1 MKNQRQI
8 VTVAC
13 HAGIGHEQVQR
24 ERGQV
29 VGHRLDKG
37 VAVGVHDLQ
46 VMAALAAFLGLD
58 GGLGDPAGTV
68 LGVGVGQIQRLVGQ
82 LFVVQAVAAT
92 AALQMPFGA
101 AQGAVQVALRQGR
114 ALLARDAGYWLAAA
128 ARTQLGVVGAAK
140 QGAGLLFRVLRL
152 DAGEQM
158 HPVHLQ
164 GRADQRS
171 RVELERGGA
180 QPEQGVG
187 LGLQV
192 FGAGLGQGLQTCPG
206 GFGCFVQNGLND
218 VLQGLLPGAIAWPVL
233 DGQAR
238 TALLGGLA
246 QSLQVGQ
253 GHIRH
258 ALQRFLLG
266 LDDVGHELQKI
277 AHGVAARELAQ
288 AHLALG
294 EIAHTVGQLQVGPHL
309 LESVILASL
318 GPDRYRDLWDGKVKW
333 NDPKVREAL
342 SNYARMMEYTN
353 RDHAAL
359 ANMDAAG
366 YVAEGKAAMNVMG
379 DWAAGYYY
387 SQNFKQGEDWDW
399 APSPG
404 TDGVFIMLS
413 DSFGLPKNAPNR
425 ENVIKW
431 LELCASK
438 EGQDAFNPI
447 KGSIP
452 ARIDGDRSKYDRY
465 LNAAMDDFA
474 SDAIVASVAH
484 GAAISEPWL
493 TRVNDN
499 MAAITTDLDVD
510 KATRE
515 FQAAA
520 DRYAP

>member
-1 MKNQRQI
+1 MKKKMLAMLVLLLVVTAVI
-8 VTVAC
+8 VAGGAKEKKDANTIEIFSWWTAGGEADGLDAMFQEFNKKHPQLEIINATVA
-13 HAGIGHEQVQR
+13 
-24 ERGQV
+24 
-29 VGHRLDKG
+29 
-37 VAVGVHDLQ
+37 
-46 VMAALAAFLGLD
+46 
-58 GGLGDPAGTV
+58 GGAGTNAKAV
-68 LGVGVGQIQRLVGQ
+68 L
-82 LFVVQAVAAT
+82 AT
-92 AALQMPFGA
+92 RM
-101 AQGAVQVALRQGR
+101 QGGNPPDTFQV
-114 ALLARDAGYWLAAA
+114 
-128 ARTQLGVVGAAK
+128 
-140 QGAGLLFRVLRL
+140 
-152 DAGEQM
+152 
-158 HPVHLQ
+158 
-164 GRADQRS
+164 
-171 RVELERGGA
+171 
-180 QPEQGVG
+180 
-187 LGLQV
+187 
-192 FGAGLGQGLQTCPG
+192 
-206 GFGCFVQNGLND
+206 
-218 VLQGLLPGAIAWPVL
+218 
-233 DGQAR
+233 
-238 TALLGGLA
+238 
-246 QSLQVGQ
+246 
-253 GHIRH
+253 H
-258 ALQRFLLG
+258 A
-266 LDDVGHELQKI
+266 GHELIDTWVTTGFMEPITFILEDTGFMDMFPADVIDIISYQGEVYSIPVNIHRSNVMWYSPKLF
-277 AHGVAARELAQ
+277 AQFNLQPPKTMDEFFRVAEVFKRNGIPA
-288 AHLALG
+288 LALG
-294 EIAHTVGQLQVGPHL
+294 DNESWADTHL

-366 YVAEGKAAMNVMG
+366 YVAEGKAAMNIMG

-493 TRVNDN
+493 TRVNDI
-499 MAAITTDLDVD
+499 MAAFTTDLDVD